1 MSSMNISA
9 VAVAQKSTVS
19 GTGTK
24 TLKTGTNKFS
34 IKRKSESG
42 STKTYTLTIE
52 RKKGDGEEKI
62 PVSGVYQ
69 VGKDTITGIEPGT
82 KAAAFLKNIRADG
95 MTMKLVKAD
104 GSEQKAALQT
114 GDRLKLYDTNKKELS
129 SYNIIIYGDVNGDG
143 SIDSKDV
150 KKLNAYLL
158 GKEKLS
164 GCFLTAADTNR
175 KGDGVTVLDLVYL
188 KKHVSGTAKIR
199 Q

>member
-1 MSSMNISA
+1 
-9 VAVAQKSTVS
+9 
-19 GTGTK
+19 
-24 TLKTGTNKFS
+24 
-34 IKRKSESG
+34 
-42 STKTYTLTIE
+42 
-52 RKKGDGEEKI
+52 
-62 PVSGVYQ
+62 
-69 VGKDTITGIEPGT
+69 
-82 KAAAFLKNIRADG
+82 
-95 MTMKLVKAD
+95 MKLVKAD

>member
-1 MSSMNISA
+1 
-9 VAVAQKSTVS
+9 
-19 GTGTK
+19 
-24 TLKTGTNKFS
+24 
-34 IKRKSESG
+34 
-42 STKTYTLTIE
+42 
-52 RKKGDGEEKI
+52 
-62 PVSGVYQ
+62 
-69 VGKDTITGIEPGT
+69 
-82 KAAAFLKNIRADG
+82 